1 MEAKAVREENER
13 QQSIKQNNL
22 YRRELAWMRRGAKAR
37 STKQKARIQRF
48 DELED
53 AKGSGTRNQEMEVSI
68 GGDRLGKQVFEL
80 KDAVKTF
87 QGNVI
92 LDGYNRLIKPKDR
105 IGIVGKNGSGKSTLL
120 NILAGREEL
129 TSGELM
135 TGQTVKI
142 AYYTQ
147 EHEELDEN
155 MRMIEYLREAG
166 EYVTTDKGEQISVT
180 SMLERFLFPMSTH
193 GTLIRKLS
201 GGEKR
206 RLFLLRLL
214 MGKPNV
220 LLLDEPTNDL
230 DTETL
235 TVLEDYIHEFTGV
248 VITVSHDRYFLDKT
262 ARELLIFNGQGS
274 IDSYIGEYTEYLER
288 SQQAAVKPQATK
300 KEPAP
305 QAVQKEKKR
314 LSYMEKREWD
324 ELEDKM
330 ADIESRIEQVNM
342 ELQGIGSDFTK
353 AQQLMDESA
362 KLNEQLEHLIERWS
376 YLSEFAE

>member
-1 MEAKAVREENER
+1 
-13 QQSIKQNNL
+13 
-22 YRRELAWMRRGAKAR
+22 
-37 STKQKARIQRF
+37 
-48 DELED
+48 
-53 AKGSGTRNQEMEVSI
+53 
-68 GGDRLGKQVFEL
+68 
-80 KDAVKTF
+80 
-87 QGNVI
+87 
-92 LDGYNRLIKPKDR
+92 
-105 IGIVGKNGSGKSTLL
+105 
-120 NILAGREEL
+120 
-129 TSGELM
+129 
-135 TGQTVKI
+135 
-142 AYYTQ
+142 
-147 EHEELDEN
+147 
-155 MRMIEYLREAG
+155 
-166 EYVTTDKGEQISVT
+166 
-180 SMLERFLFPMSTH
+180 
-193 GTLIRKLS
+193 
-201 GGEKR
+201 
-206 RLFLLRLL
+206 

-288 SQQAAVKPQATK
+288 SQQVAVKSPAAK

-324 ELEDKM
+324 ELDDKM